1 MIPTISKKYQNV
13 VISTGNIINNEVG
26 QRKSNEELYDGLKIT
41 LHKDPSAERM
51 VVEIDELHGRVL
63 CATQELNNKLTENGR
78 NEISIGAK
86 IFLNKNSSEY
96 IHEAVEALLNILNVT
111 HVDNVVLAYHPNVSA
126 DGNPVAVASAT
137 RVATTDSESV
147 STSSAPSSTS
157 SLRKSPCS
165 EERVAGKGETASN
178 WSQRNG
184 DQGVAELKLLY
195 KTLEQ
200 YAQKQQIKQLGIA
213 DLDAKALEELHKSA
227 EVQPTIAQVNL
238 ANCCVV
244 PADLQEF
251 CKEHELVLNTHSDPE
266 LLLPE
271 EQFTGLAPGYSIDW
285 ALRYQVHVRCRGVLT
300 AKGYIVGASKT
311 NAAQK

>member
-41 LHKDPSAERM
+41 LHSDLNAERM

-86 IFLNKNSSEY
+86 IFLNKNSTEY

-111 HVDNVVLAYHPNVSA
+111 HVDNVVLAYHPNVS
-126 DGNPVAVASAT
+126 VASAT
-137 RVATTDSESV
+137 LGATTDSETT
-147 STSSAPSSTS
+147 STAHSST
-157 SLRKSPCS
+157 LRKSPCS
-165 EERVAGKGETASN
+165 ESGKSDTASN

-195 KTLEQ
+195 KTLEE

-213 DLDAKALEELHKSA
+213 DLDAKALEKLHNSA

-271 EQFTGLAPGYSIDW
+271 EQLTGLAPGYSIDW

-311 NAAQK
+311 NANK

>member
-41 LHKDPSAERM
+41 LHSDPNAERM

-96 IHEAVEALLNILNVT
+96 IHQAVEALLNILNVT

-126 DGNPVAVASAT
+126 DDNSVAVASAT
-137 RVATTDSESV
+137 RGTTTDSESV
-147 STSSAPSSTS
+147 STSSTTSSTS
-157 SLRKSPCS
+157 TLRKSPCS
-165 EERVAGKGETASN
+165 EERVTGKGEAASN

-184 DQGVAELKLLY
+184 DQGVAELMLLY

-213 DLDAKALEELHKSA
+213 DLDANALEKLHNSA

-266 LLLPE
+266 LLLRE

-311 NAAQK
+311 NAANK

>member
-1 MIPTISKKYQNV
+1 MIPTISKKFQNV
-13 VISTGNIINNEVG
+13 VISTGNIINNELG

-41 LHKDPSAERM
+41 LHSDPSTERM

-63 CATQELNNKLTENGR
+63 CATQELNSKLTENGR

-86 IFLNKNSSEY
+86 IFLNKNSTEY
-96 IHEAVEALLNILNVT
+96 ISQAVEALLNILNVT
-111 HVDNVVLAYHPNVSA
+111 HVDNVVLAYHPNVSG
-126 DGNPVAVASAT
+126 DAVASTT
-137 RVATTDSESV
+137 RAATTESP
-147 STSSAPSSTS
+147 APSSSSSPPSPTS
-157 SLRKSPCS
+157 KKTPCS
-165 EERVAGKGETASN
+165 ERRDTGSSDSASN

-195 KTLEQ
+195 QSLEQ
-200 YAQKQQIKQLGIA
+200 YALKQQIKQLGIA
-213 DLDAKALEELHKSA
+213 DLDAKALGELHKSA
-227 EVQPTIAQVNL
+227 KVQPSIAQVNL

-300 AKGYIVGASKT
+300 AKGYIVGASKP
-311 NAAQK
+311 NANN